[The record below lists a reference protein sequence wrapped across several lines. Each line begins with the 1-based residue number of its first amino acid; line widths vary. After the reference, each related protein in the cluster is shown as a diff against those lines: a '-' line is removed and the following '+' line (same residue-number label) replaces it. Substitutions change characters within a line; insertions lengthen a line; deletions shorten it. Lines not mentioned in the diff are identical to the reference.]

1 MYLLLYIYISILL
14 LFSIITTII
23 MESIHTHFHTDE
35 IQIKKSSTL
44 KSSSSSSSCESILG
58 SNIIPQLHSIKRNS
72 TPFNIY
78 VPHPK
83 PKHSEIIPSPLS
95 LKLNTTNNEDDEDT
109 FTLDDFAL
117 TNDNDDEFL
126 SDASSEAESPKQ
138 QQHPTL
144 TYIKS
149 QMKLQQQMNTQS
161 IWKKHI
167 KKEQADINH
176 NDKVLSIL
184 RILEAG
190 ANEVSQL

>member
-1 MYLLLYIYISILL
+1 
-14 LFSIITTII
+14 

>member
-1 MYLLLYIYISILL
+1 
-14 LFSIITTII
+14 

-35 IQIKKSSTL
+35 IQIKKTNTL

-58 SNIIPQLHSIKRNS
+58 SNIIRQLQPIKRNS
-72 TPFNIY
+72 TPLNIY

-95 LKLNTTNNEDDEDT
+95 LKLNTTNNEDSDEDT
-109 FTLDDFAL
+109 FTLDDYTL

-126 SDASSEAESPKQ
+126 SDESSEAESPKQ
-138 QQHPTL
+138 QQQTTL
-144 TYIKS
+144 INIKS
-149 QMKLQQQMNTQS
+149 QMKLQQHMNTQS

-167 KKEQADINH
+167 QKEQADITNH
-176 NDKVLSIL
+176 NDKALSIL

>member
-1 MYLLLYIYISILL
+1 
-14 LFSIITTII
+14 
-23 MESIHTHFHTDE
+23 MESIHTHFYTDE
-35 IQIKKSSTL
+35 IQIKKSNTL

-83 PKHSEIIPSPLS
+83 PKLSEIIPSPLS

-109 FTLDDFAL
+109 FTLDD
-117 TNDNDDEFL
+117 NDDNDDNDEFL

-138 QQHPTL
+138 QQQHTTF
-144 TYIKS
+144 TYVKS

-167 KKEQADINH
+167 QKEQADINH